1 MPERTLQVLD
11 TEPGPDPGEGRL
23 KALVKDLEL
32 RLAES
37 LDREKHL
44 GERLD
49 ALDGEAVSRER
60 ELREKVRKYMEF
72 NQRVEG
78 SRSWRMLQFF
88 RGLIG
93 RKW

>member
-1 MPERTLQVLD
+1 MPERTLQAVD
-11 TEPGPDPGEGRL
+11 TEPRRDPGAGEL

-37 LDREKHL
+37 LDRERCL

-60 ELREKVRKYMEF
+60 ELHEKLRRYMEF

-78 SRSWRMLQFF
+78 SRSWRFLQFF

>member
-1 MPERTLQVLD
+1 MPENISQVLD
-11 TEPGPDPGEGRL
+11 TETREARGEGELR
-23 KALVKDLEL
+23 ALVRDLEL
-32 RLAES
+32 RLGES
-37 LDREKHL
+37 LERERDL

-49 ALDGEAVSRER
+49 SLDGEAVSRER

-78 SRSWRMLQFF
+78 SRSWRLLQFF
-88 RGLIG
+88 RRIIG

>member
-11 TEPGPDPGEGRL
+11 TETRESRDEGER
-23 KALVKDLEL
+23 KALARDLEL

-37 LDREKHL
+37 LERERDL

-78 SRSWRMLQFF
+78 SRSWRLLQFF
-88 RGLIG
+88 RGIVG